1 MSGYKE
7 DYILGRGRESDFSGD
22 PSTVVILQEGL
33 HAARPV
39 APTIALM
46 WYSTDIKQLFQ
57 WTLADGWVTIG

>member
-57 WTLADGWVTIG
+57 WTSADGWVTIG